1 MYFIYRYVDQRDDQ
15 IIYVGKTKR
24 NLRNRIIE
32 HENEMKFLPYLN
44 TVKIQYYTLASHVE
58 MDIHEKYWI
67 HVEQP
72 KLNIV
77 DRYATE
83 AAEIGRAHV

>member
-24 NLRNRIIE
+24 NLRDRIIE

-44 TVKIQYYTLASHVE
+44 TVKIQY
-58 MDIHEKYWI
+58 
-67 HVEQP
+67 
-72 KLNIV
+72 
-77 DRYATE
+77 
-83 AAEIGRAHV
+83 